1 MNIYEK
7 LQKIR
12 SELKLERTGKVQGV
26 SKNGKPYSREYFSLD
41 DILPE
46 VNKAATKEK
55 ICCLFN
61 LRNDCAVLKIINS
74 EKPDEEIIFSIP
86 TANAV
91 IDGNAVQGIG
101 ATQTYLRRYL
111 YLNAFE
117 IAEFDEIEE
126 QTPQQPK
133 TQAAEKKQTPPPKP
147 ATKQPPKQAAKQ
159 PPKQATPQQ
168 AAEIWTAETNAIF
181 TDLMGKLPEERKA
194 VYRNLLNN
202 TTPSDIIAMAR
213 AEIAEREKMAAA
225 TPQQAE
231 VTEQDNFDIF

>member
-12 SELKLERTGKVQGV
+12 SELKLTKTGVV
-26 SKNGKPYSREYFSLD
+26 SFGNMKREYFSLN

-46 VNKAATKEK
+46 VNKAAAKEK
-55 ICCLFN
+55 ICCMFN
-61 LRNDCAVLKIINS
+61 LCGESATLKIVNS
-74 EKPDEEIIFSIP
+74 EKPEEEILFSVPI
-86 TANAV
+86 ANAT
-91 IDGNAVQGIG
+91 INGNAVQGIG

-133 TQAAEKKQTPPPKP
+133 TQAAAKKQTP
-147 ATKQPPKQAAKQ
+147 PPKQAAKQ
-159 PPKQATPQQ
+159 PPKPATPQQ
-168 AAEIWTAETNAIF
+168 AAEIWTAEKNAVF
-181 TDLMGKLPEERKA
+181 TELMAKLPEERKA

-202 TTPSDIIAMAR
+202 TSPSDIIDMAR

-225 TPQQAE
+225 TPQQAAE

>member
-12 SELKLERTGKVQGV
+12 SELKLTKTGVV
-26 SKNGKPYSREYFSLD
+26 SFGNMKREYFSLN

-46 VNKAATKEK
+46 VNKAAAKEK
-55 ICCLFN
+55 ICCMFN
-61 LRNDCAVLKIINS
+61 LCGESATLKIVNS
-74 EKPDEEIIFSIP
+74 EKPEEEILFSVPI
-86 TANAV
+86 ANAT
-91 IDGNAVQGIG
+91 INGNAVQGIG

-126 QTPQQPK
+126 QTPQQQK
-133 TQAAEKKQTPPPKP
+133 TQAAEKKQTPSPKP

-181 TDLMGKLPEERKA
+181 TELMGKLPEERKA

-202 TTPSDIIAMAR
+202 TSPSDIIAMAR
-213 AEIAEREKMAAA
+213 AEVAEREQMAA
-225 TPQQAE
+225 TPQQAAE

>member
-12 SELKLERTGKVQGV
+12 SELKLTKTGVV
-26 SKNGKPYSREYFSLD
+26 SFGNMKREYFSLN

-46 VNKAATKEK
+46 VNKAAAKEK
-55 ICCLFN
+55 ICCMFN
-61 LRNDCAVLKIINS
+61 LCDESATLKIVNS
-74 EKPDEEIIFSIP
+74 EKPEEEILFSVPI
-86 TANAV
+86 ANAT
-91 IDGNAVQGIG
+91 INGNAVQGIG

-133 TQAAEKKQTPPPKP
+133 TQAAAKKQTPPPKP
-147 ATKQPPKQAAKQ
+147 ATPQPPKQAAKQ

-168 AAEIWTAETNAIF
+168 AAEIWTAKKNAVF
-181 TDLMGKLPEERKA
+181 TELMAKLPEERKA

-202 TTPSDIIAMAR
+202 TSPSDIIDMAR
-213 AEIAEREKMAAA
+213 AEIAEREQMAAA
-225 TPQQAE
+225 TPQQAAE

>member
-12 SELKLERTGKVQGV
+12 SELKLTKTGVV
-26 SKNGKPYSREYFSLD
+26 SFGNMKREYFSLN

-46 VNKAATKEK
+46 VNKAAAKEK
-55 ICCLFN
+55 ICCMFN
-61 LRNDCAVLKIINS
+61 LCGESAKLKIVNS
-74 EKPDEEIIFSIP
+74 EKPEEEILFSVPI
-86 TANAV
+86 ANAT
-91 IDGNAVQGIG
+91 INGNAVQGIG

-126 QTPQQPK
+126 QTPQQQK
-133 TQAAEKKQTPPPKP
+133 TQAAAKKQTPPPKP
-147 ATKQPPKQAAKQ
+147 ATPQPPK
-159 PPKQATPQQ
+159 PATPQQ

-181 TDLMGKLPEERKA
+181 TDLMAKLPEERKA

-202 TTPSDIIAMAR
+202 TSPSDIIAMAR

-225 TPQQAE
+225 TPQQAAE

>member
-12 SELKLERTGKVQGV
+12 SELNLKKTGVV
-26 SKNGKPYSREYFSLD
+26 SFGNMKREYFSLN

-46 VNKAATKEK
+46 VNKAAAKEK
-55 ICCLFN
+55 ICCMFN
-61 LRNDCAVLKIINS
+61 LCGESATLKIVNS
-74 EKPDEEIIFSIP
+74 EKPEEEILFSVPI
-86 TANAV
+86 ANAT
-91 IDGNAVQGIG
+91 INGNAVQGIG

-126 QTPQQPK
+126 QTPQEQK
-133 TQAAEKKQTPPPKP
+133 TQAAAKKQTPPPKQTPKP
-147 ATKQPPKQAAKQ
+147 ATKQPPK
-159 PPKQATPQQ
+159 PATPQQ

-181 TDLMGKLPEERKA
+181 TELMGKLPEERKA

-202 TTPSDIIAMAR
+202 TSPSDIIAMAR

-225 TPQQAE
+225 TPQQAAE

>member
-12 SELKLERTGKVQGV
+12 SELKLTKTGVV
-26 SKNGKPYSREYFSLD
+26 SFGNMKREYFSLN

-46 VNKAATKEK
+46 VNKAAAKEK
-55 ICCLFN
+55 ICCMFN
-61 LRNDCAVLKIINS
+61 LCGESATLKIVNS
-74 EKPDEEIIFSIP
+74 EKPEEEILFSVPI
-86 TANAV
+86 ANAT
-91 IDGNAVQGIG
+91 INGNAVQGIG

-133 TQAAEKKQTPPPKP
+133 TQAAAKKQTPPPKP
-147 ATKQPPKQAAKQ
+147 ATPQPPKQAAKQ
-159 PPKQATPQQ
+159 PPKPATPQQ

-181 TDLMGKLPEERKA
+181 TDLMSKLPEERKA

-202 TTPSDIIAMAR
+202 TSPSDIIAMAR
-213 AEIAEREKMAAA
+213 AEIAEREQMAAA
-225 TPQQAE
+225 TPQQTAE

>member
-12 SELKLERTGKVQGV
+12 SELKLTKTGVV
-26 SKNGKPYSREYFSLD
+26 SFGNMKREYFSLN

-46 VNKAATKEK
+46 VNKAAAKEK
-55 ICCLFN
+55 ICCMFN
-61 LRNDCAVLKIINS
+61 LRSDCAVLRIINS
-74 EKPDEEIIFSIP
+74 EKPEEEILFSVPI
-86 TANAV
+86 ANAT
-91 IDGNAVQGIG
+91 INGNAVQGIG

-133 TQAAEKKQTPPPKP
+133 TQAAEKKQTPPPK
-147 ATKQPPKQAAKQ
+147 QAAKQ
-159 PPKQATPQQ
+159 PPKPATPQQ
-168 AAEIWTAETNAIF
+168 AAEVWTAETNAIF
-181 TDLMGKLPEERKA
+181 TELMTKLPEERKA
-194 VYRNLLNN
+194 VYRKLLNN

-213 AEIAEREKMAAA
+213 AEIAEREQMAAA
-225 TPQQAE
+225 TPQQAAE

>member
-12 SELKLERTGKVQGV
+12 SELKLTKTGVV
-26 SKNGKPYSREYFSLD
+26 SFGNMKREYFSLN

-46 VNKAATKEK
+46 VNKAAAKEK
-55 ICCLFN
+55 ICCMFN
-61 LRNDCAVLKIINS
+61 LCGESATLKIVNS
-74 EKPDEEIIFSIP
+74 EKPEEEILFSVPI
-86 TANAV
+86 ANAT
-91 IDGNAVQGIG
+91 INGNAVQGIG

-126 QTPQQPK
+126 QTPQQQK

-147 ATKQPPKQAAKQ
+147 ATKQPPK
-159 PPKQATPQQ
+159 PATPQQ

-181 TDLMGKLPEERKA
+181 TELMGKLPEERKA

-202 TTPSDIIAMAR
+202 TSPSDIIAMAR
-213 AEIAEREKMAAA
+213 AEVAEREQMAA
-225 TPQQAE
+225 TPQQAAE

>member
-12 SELKLERTGKVQGV
+12 SELKLTKTGVV
-26 SKNGKPYSREYFSLD
+26 SFGNMKREYFSLN

-46 VNKAATKEK
+46 VNKAAAKEK
-55 ICCLFN
+55 ICCMFN
-61 LRNDCAVLKIINS
+61 LCGESATLKIVNS
-74 EKPDEEIIFSIP
+74 ENPEEEILFSIP
-86 TANAV
+86 IANAT
-91 IDGNAVQGIG
+91 INGNAVQGIG

-133 TQAAEKKQTPPPKP
+133 TQAAAKKQTPPPKP
-147 ATKQPPKQAAKQ
+147 
-159 PPKQATPQQ
+159 ATPQQ

-181 TDLMGKLPEERKA
+181 TDLMSKLPEERKA

-202 TTPSDIIAMAR
+202 TSPSDIIAMAR

-225 TPQQAE
+225 TPQQAAE

>member
-12 SELKLERTGKVQGV
+12 SELKLTKTGVV
-26 SKNGKPYSREYFSLD
+26 SFGNMKREYFSLN

-46 VNKAATKEK
+46 VNKAAAKEK
-55 ICCLFN
+55 ICCMFN
-61 LRNDCAVLKIINS
+61 LCGESAKLKIVNS
-74 EKPDEEIIFSIP
+74 EKPEEEILFSVPI
-86 TANAV
+86 ANAT
-91 IDGNAVQGIG
+91 INGNAVQGIG

-111 YLNAFE
+111 YLNTFE

-126 QTPQQPK
+126 QTPQQQK
-133 TQAAEKKQTPPPKP
+133 TQAAAKKQTPPPKP
-147 ATKQPPKQAAKQ
+147 ATPQPPKQAAKQ
-159 PPKQATPQQ
+159 PPKPATPQQ

-181 TDLMGKLPEERKA
+181 TDLMAKLPEERKA

-202 TTPSDIIAMAR
+202 TSPSDIIAMAR

-225 TPQQAE
+225 TPQQAAE

>member
-12 SELKLERTGKVQGV
+12 SELKLTKTGVV
-26 SKNGKPYSREYFSLD
+26 SFGNMKREYFSLN

-46 VNKAATKEK
+46 VNKAAAKEK
-55 ICCLFN
+55 ICCMFN
-61 LRNDCAVLKIINS
+61 LCGESATLKIVNS
-74 EKPDEEIIFSIP
+74 EKPEEEILFSVPI
-86 TANAV
+86 ANAT
-91 IDGNAVQGIG
+91 INGNAVQGIG

-126 QTPQQPK
+126 QTPQEQK
-133 TQAAEKKQTPPPKP
+133 TQAAAKKQTPPPKP

-168 AAEIWTAETNAIF
+168 AAEVWTAETNAIF
-181 TDLMGKLPEERKA
+181 TELMGKLPEERKA

-202 TTPSDIIAMAR
+202 TSPSDIIAMAR
-213 AEIAEREKMAAA
+213 AEIAEREQMAAA
-225 TPQQAE
+225 TPQQAAE
-231 VTEQDNFDIF
+231 VTEQDNFVIF